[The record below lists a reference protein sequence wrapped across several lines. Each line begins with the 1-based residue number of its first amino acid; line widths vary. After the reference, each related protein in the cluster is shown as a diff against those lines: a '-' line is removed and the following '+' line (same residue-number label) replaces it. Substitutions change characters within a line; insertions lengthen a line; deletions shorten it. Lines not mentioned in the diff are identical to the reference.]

1 MDILVPGRTTDPDSR
16 AALDQHQQKMLKMVA
31 KGFYNELVNYGIKGS
46 QVLAVAGHLLDNLID
61 QKIHAQ
67 NKKAEFYNSLFGIR
81 DIQDQW
87 QTAHCLTMHDVAIRP
102 MPPTLVPLVLAWLSA
117 PTIRENFYPPFPQ
130 NPEKL
135 AHYFQDPGR
144 EYFCIEHANK
154 PVGIIGA
161 ENIDLDSGKLEMKK
175 LVGNPNLR
183 GKGIGKRAT
192 FLFLYRVFAL
202 RNFKKV
208 YIHSLDINMRNINLN
223 AKFGFEVEGVFF
235 EEVVIQGERRDV
247 VRMGLP
253 ASTWQNLF
261 QPPIPANPAP
271 MKF

>member
-1 MDILVPGRTTDPDSR
+1 MDILVPGRLTDPDSS

-61 QKIHAQ
+61 QKAHSQ
-67 NKKAEFYNSLFGIR
+67 SKKAEFYNSLFGIR

-87 QTAHCLTMHDVAIRP
+87 HTAQRLAMHEVAIRP
-102 MPPTLVPLVLAWLSA
+102 MPSALIPQVLTWLSA

-130 NPEKL
+130 NPDKL
-135 AHYFQDPGR
+135 TRYFQESTR
-144 EYFCIEHANK
+144 EYFSIEHANK
-154 PVGIIGA
+154 PAGIIGA

-175 LVGNPNLR
+175 LVGDPNLR

-192 FLFLYRVFAL
+192 FLFLYHVFVL
-202 RNFKKV
+202 RNFNKV

-223 AKFGFEVEGVFF
+223 SKFGFEVEGVFF
-235 EEVVIQGERRDV
+235 EEVVIQDQRRDV

-271 MKF
+271 MKL